1 MSTTFGLLRPD
12 LRREEACDNQA
23 RHVKELSKLP
33 RDDES
38 DALAGAAVGLGYTGP
53 LMTALMDGLGH
64 LVRVGSVSLAM
75 LLALVSTACYAMSA
89 VLQEQEASGPGVQGA
104 ALVRQ
109 LIRRPWWWLAVVASV
124 TGAGLHIAA
133 LALGPL
139 SLVQPIGVLTLV
151 MALPLGARL
160 GNGAV
165 TPGEW
170 RAAAAVA
177 IGLAAVLAVA
187 PHHAPA
193 SRLSVVAVLC
203 AAIAVSVL
211 ILILVGLAA
220 RLPGRGAPVV
230 RAAAAATSF
239 GFASGM
245 TRIAATGSAPFLLAA
260 ALAVL
265 GAGIGLGLAQLAYR
279 DGGLGAPLATQILVD
294 PVVAVI
300 IGVTL
305 LGEPLL
311 LTPGRAAIGIA
322 GLAATAGG
330 IWALTRAGPRQPA
343 EFAHAA
349 DKAA

>member
-1 MSTTFGLLRPD
+1 
-12 LRREEACDNQA
+12 
-23 RHVKELSKLP
+23 
-33 RDDES
+33 
-38 DALAGAAVGLGYTGP
+38 
-53 LMTALMDGLGH
+53 MTWSVDGLGQ
-64 LVRVGSVSLAM
+64 LVRVGNVSLAM
-75 LLALVSTACYAMSA
+75 LLALVSTGCYATSA
-89 VLQEQEASGPGVQGA
+89 VLQEREASGPGVQGA

-109 LIRRPWWWLAVVASV
+109 LIRRPWWWLAVLAAV
-124 TGAGLHIAA
+124 TAAGLHIAA

-139 SLVQPIGVLTLV
+139 SLVQPVGVLTLV

-160 GNGAV
+160 GKRVV

-193 SRLSVVAVLC
+193 SRLSVLAVLC
-203 AAIAVSVL
+203 ATGAIGVL
-211 ILILVGLAA
+211 VLFLVGLAA

-245 TRIAATGSAPFLLAA
+245 TRIAATGSAPFLLGA

-265 GAGIGLGLAQLAYR
+265 GASAGLGLAQLAYR
-279 DGGLGAPLATQILVD
+279 NGGLGAPLATQILVD
-294 PVVAVI
+294 PVIAVI
-300 IGVTL
+300 IGLTL
-305 LGEPLL
+305 LREPML

-322 GLAATAGG
+322 GLVVTSSG
-330 IWALTRAGPRQPA
+330 IWALTRAGPEQPVQL
-343 EFAHAA
+343 EHAA
-349 DKAA
+349 DEAA

>member
-1 MSTTFGLLRPD
+1 
-12 LRREEACDNQA
+12 
-23 RHVKELSKLP
+23 
-33 RDDES
+33 
-38 DALAGAAVGLGYTGP
+38 
-53 LMTALMDGLGH
+53 MTALMDGLGH

-75 LLALVSTACYAMSA
+75 LLAFASTACYATSA
-89 VLQEQEASGPGVQGA
+89 VLQEREASGPGVHGA

-109 LIRRPWWWLAVVASV
+109 LIQRPWWWLAVIASA

-160 GNGAV
+160 GKRAV

-203 AAIAVSVL
+203 TAIAVAVL

-220 RLPGRGAPVV
+220 RLLGRGAPVV
-230 RAAAAATSF
+230 RAAAAATAF

-260 ALAVL
+260 VLAVL
-265 GAGIGLGLAQLAYR
+265 GAGAGLGLAQLAYR

-311 LTPGRAAIGIA
+311 LTPGRGAIGIA

-330 IWALTRAGPRQPA
+330 IWALTRAGPRHPV